1 MFLRSFTVYLMLF
14 LECSFTKALTDPEK
28 FAQLGALLDTP
39 MKTRL
44 ASGNALPCIINKTM
58 MPR

>member
-1 MFLRSFTVYLMLF
+1 MLF
-14 LECSFTKALTDPEK
+14 LECGFTKALTDPEK
-28 FAQLGALLDTP
+28 FAQLGPLLDTP

-44 ASGNALPCIINKTM
+44 ASGSSNALPYIINKTM